1 MKICTEVFIVL
12 LLVVISS
19 CSFHQIED
27 KIASYTVA
35 QFLYTHIHRIAG
47 AAAPRIQQKYN
58 QIYVK
63 LYDKFV
69 LA

>member
-1 MKICTEVFIVL
+1 MEICTEVLIVL

-35 QFLYTHIHRIAG
+35 QFLYTQHNIPCIAG

-63 LYDKFV
+63 L
-69 LA
+69 